1 MRRVLYAREAFPVK
15 HEVLRATCADS
26 ARESWKSNRET
37 GNLAADR
44 LELSVGVLGPITND
58 PGPGSIKIRRP
69 MSATLGQMVP
79 SEPRWS
85 LL

>member
-1 MRRVLYAREAFPVK
+1 MRRVLYAREAFSVK

-26 ARESWKSNRET
+26 ARESWKANRET

-44 LELSVGVLGPITND
+44 IELSAGVLGPSTND
-58 PGPGSIKIRRP
+58 PDSGSIEIRRP
-69 MSATLGQMVP
+69 VSATLGQMVL
-79 SEPRWS
+79 SEPQWT

>member
-1 MRRVLYAREAFPVK
+1 VRRVLYAREAFPVK

-26 ARESWKSNRET
+26 ARESWKANRET

-44 LELSVGVLGPITND
+44 IELSAGVLGPNTND
-58 PGPGSIKIRRP
+58 PDPESIKIRRP
-69 MSATLGQMVP
+69 VSATLGQMVL